1 MNDSPRA
8 AQLWLVSQ
16 IGPSR
21 IQFCLLLD
29 SVASWDTAPEDTWG
43 NGGPPW
49 LLLYIPAI
57 DFHCQL

>member
-8 AQLWLVSQ
+8 TELWLVNQ

-29 SVASWDTAPEDTWG
+29 SAPEDTWG

-49 LLLYIPAI
+49 LLLYT
-57 DFHCQL
+57 CC